1 MTADVAYLDTS
12 ALVKLLVREV
22 ETSSLRRH
30 LRRWPRRSSAALTRV
45 ELIRTIN
52 RAGLSQLL
60 PQARRQLLAIHLI
73 RLDDQLLDRAAEL
86 DPPGLRSLDAIHLA
100 AALSLG
106 SDLAALITYDQRMA
120 VAAEA
125 LSLPVMSPQ

>member
-1 MTADVAYLDTS
+1 MNADVAYLDTS
-12 ALVKLLVREV
+12 AVVKLLVREV

-45 ELIRTIN
+45 ELVRTIN
-52 RAGLSQLL
+52 RAGLSHLL
-60 PQARRQLLAIHLI
+60 PQARRQLLALHLI

-120 VAAEA
+120 VAAES
-125 LSLPVMSPQ
+125 LGLPVMSPQ

>member
-106 SDLAALITYDQRMA
+106 SDLAALITYDQRMT

>member
-125 LSLPVMSPQ
+125 LGLPVMSPQ

>member
-60 PQARRQLLAIHLI
+60 PQARRQLRAIHLI

-100 AALSLG
+100 AALSLD

-125 LSLPVMSPQ
+125 LGLPVMSPQ